1 MQKVSG
7 KDGVTLTVPVSD
19 TNLSTP
25 VGSAVKWDKGKALA
39 LFNALKQDHTN
50 GLSQY
55 AQK

>member
-1 MQKVSG
+1 MQKVAG

-25 VGSAVKWDKGKALA
+25 VGSAVKWDTDKALA
-39 LFNALKQDHTN
+39 LFGALKQDRTT
-50 GLSQY
+50 GLAQF